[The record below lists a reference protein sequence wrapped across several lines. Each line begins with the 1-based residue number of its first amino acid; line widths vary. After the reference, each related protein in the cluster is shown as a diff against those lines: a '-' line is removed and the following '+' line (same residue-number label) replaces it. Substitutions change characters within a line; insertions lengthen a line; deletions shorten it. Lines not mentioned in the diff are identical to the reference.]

1 MKRLGIVVQRC
12 HESVVGGAE
21 ALAWQYANLLK
32 DQYEVDVLTTT
43 AVDAAYWANALS
55 EGEEV
60 RDGIT
65 IRRFHVDIGYTPYR
79 STLFSYLLQD
89 FNKYQLGVTR
99 DQGDGK
105 APGEDGKHL
114 PWSISLQEELIRHI
128 GPFSRSLMSFIKG
141 NHSQYSTLI
150 FVTYLYPTSYFGLLE
165 VPPGFALFAPT
176 LHDEQPAYL
185 SAYKHAA
192 RRAGSL
198 IWLSEGEQRLGFK
211 LWGEL
216 AGSVVGMQIDATLRS
231 PRQESAPYLLYSGRI
246 DPNKGCGEL
255 FDYFLQFKQ
264 EHPSDLRLVL
274 TGKDDIA
281 IPDHPDID
289 FRGFVAEEEKFALM
303 AGAAVYM
310 MPSAKESFS
319 IVTLEAMAQKA
330 PVLAS
335 GACEVIVDHIR
346 RSEAGKIYDEY
357 RGFASALD
365 ELMRNADLRREMG
378 ERGREYVLKHFT
390 EEIIKRDLIAAVEGC
405 VAAFKAK
412 SKISDLR
419 FQMPASDEDSDLKSQ
434 MPASDSEAD
443 AAPGIGSPP
452 PPSATSPP
460 RFYVEPKSLDLS
472 YTSPQPLPAGWT
484 EAALREFVTSIQ
496 VEDGPG
502 EELKNYAQADF
513 KRFIYTLGLVPEER
527 NLRILEL
534 GANPY
539 FTTTLLQKFRQSE
552 LHLANFFEAGKESEG
567 KQKVTIHQTGEVIN
581 FTYKHFNVEED
592 EFPYADEMFDVVLFC
607 EILEH
612 LQQDPVHALAEIRRV
627 LKPGGTLIVTT
638 PNVVRLENVR
648 KMIAGENIYDP
659 YSGYGPY
666 GRHNREYTQ
675 QDLFSLL
682 TLNGFRPNTLF
693 TADVTDREEVS
704 GPVAE
709 IAALRNRRPELGQYI
724 FCRSTLN
731 TDAKATPPVRPEWLY
746 RSMHSGV

>member
-21 ALAWQYANLLK
+21 ALAWQYANLLN
-32 DQYEVDVLTTT
+32 DEYDVDVLTTT
-43 AVDAAYWANALS
+43 AVDAAYWANALP
-55 EGEEV
+55 EGVEV
-60 RDGIT
+60 REGIT

-79 STLFSYLLQD
+79 STLFGYLLQD
-89 FNKYQLGVTR
+89 FNKYQLGVSR
-99 DQGDGK
+99 SNG
-105 APGEDGKHL
+105 GEAATTEAGTHL

-128 GPFSRSLMSFIKG
+128 GPFSKSLVSFIKE

-150 FVTYLYPTSYFGLLE
+150 FVTYLYPTSYFGLLQI
-165 VPPGFALFAPT
+165 PPGFALFAPT

-216 AGSVVGMQIDATLRS
+216 PGSVVGMQIDAK
-231 PRQESAPYLLYSGRI
+231 PRPPQHESTPYLLYSGRI

-264 EHPSDLRLVL
+264 EHPSNLRLVL

-289 FRGFVAEEEKFALM
+289 FRGFVSEEEKFALM

-346 RSEAGKIYDEY
+346 RSEGGRIYDEY

-365 ELMRNADLRREMG
+365 ELMRDANSLRKMG
-378 ERGREYVLKHFT
+378 ERGRKYVLANFT
-390 EEIIKRDLIAAVEGC
+390 EEIIKRDLIAAVETC
-405 VAAFKAK
+405 VAAFDSKF
-412 SKISDLR
+412 KISHNET
-419 FQMPASDEDSDLKSQ
+419 PGEKPETSC
-434 MPASDSEAD
+434 
-443 AAPGIGSPP
+443 AATTTAPQLLDP
-452 PPSATSPP
+452 TP
-460 RFYVEPKSLDLS
+460 RFYVEPRSLDLS
-472 YTSPQPLPAGWT
+472 YTSAQQLPAGWT

-496 VEDGPG
+496 VEDGPE
-502 EELKNYAQADF
+502 EELRNYANDDF
-513 KRFIYTLGLVPEER
+513 KRFIYTLGLVPEE
-527 NLRILEL
+527 NDLRILEL

-567 KQKVTIHQTGEVIN
+567 NQRVTIHQTGEVIN
-581 FTYKHFNVEED
+581 YSYKHFNVEED

-612 LQQDPVHALAEIRRV
+612 LLQDPVHALAEIRRV

-682 TLNGFRPNTLF
+682 TVNGFRPNSLF
-693 TADVTDREEVS
+693 TADVTERENPSESVD
-704 GPVAE
+704 P

-731 TDAKATPPVRPEWLY
+731 SDAKQTPPVRPEWLY
-746 RSMHSGV
+746 RSMHSEA

>member
-21 ALAWQYANLLK
+21 ALAWQYASLLK
-32 DQYEVDVLTTT
+32 DKYEVDVLTTT
-43 AVDAAYWANALS
+43 AVDAAYWANALP
-55 EGEEV
+55 EGEQV

-79 STLFSYLLQD
+79 SKLFGYLLQD
-89 FNKYQLGVTR
+89 FSKYQLGVTR
-99 DQGDGK
+99 ANGRGEATTK
-105 APGEDGKHL
+105 AGTHL

-128 GPFSRSLMSFIKG
+128 GPFSKSLIGFIKE
-141 NHSQYSTLI
+141 NYSQYSTLI
-150 FVTYLYPTSYFGLLE
+150 FVTYLYPTSYFGLLQ

-198 IWLSEGEQRLGFK
+198 IWLSQGEQRLSFS

-216 AGSVVGMQIDATLRS
+216 RGSVVGMKIDAKPRS
-231 PRQESAPYLLYSGRI
+231 PQQESTPYLLYSGRI

-255 FDYFLQFKQ
+255 FDYFLQFKE
-264 EHPSDLRLVL
+264 EHPSNLRLVL

-289 FRGFVAEEEKFALM
+289 FRGFVSEEEKFALM
-303 AGAAVYM
+303 AGASVYM

-335 GACEVIVDHIR
+335 GASEVIVDHIR
-346 RSEAGKIYDEY
+346 RSEGGKIYDEY
-357 RGFASALD
+357 SGFASALA
-365 ELMRNADLRREMG
+365 ELMRDANLRREMG
-378 ERGREYVLKHFT
+378 ERGREYVLTNFT
-390 EEIIKRDLIAAVEGC
+390 EEIIKRDLIAAVEAC
-405 VAAFKAK
+405 VAAFNSKF
-412 SKISDLR
+412 KISDLR
-419 FQMPASDEDSDLKSQ
+419 SQISAGDTETIAPDSDS
-434 MPASDSEAD
+434 
-443 AAPGIGSPP
+443 AAPQPSP
-452 PPSATSPP
+452 A

-472 YTSPQPLPAGWT
+472 YTSAQPLPAGWT
-484 EAALREFVTSIQ
+484 EAALRDFVISIQ
-496 VEDGPG
+496 VEDGPA
-502 EELKNYAQADF
+502 EELKNYAKDDF

-527 NLRILEL
+527 DLTILEL

-539 FTTTLLQKFRQSE
+539 FTTTLLQKFRQPE
-552 LHLANFFEAGKESEG
+552 LHLANFFAAGKESEG
-567 KQKVTIHQTGEVIN
+567 NQKVTIHQTGEVID
-581 FTYKHFNVEED
+581 FSYKHFNVEED
-592 EFPYADEMFDVVLFC
+592 EFPYPDEMFDVVLFC

-612 LQQDPVHALAEIRRV
+612 LLQDPVHALAEIRRV

-682 TLNGFRPNTLF
+682 TLNGFRPNILF
-693 TADVTDREEVS
+693 TADVTDRENPPGSVDQ
-704 GPVAE
+704 

-731 TDAKATPPVRPEWLY
+731 TDAKQTPPVRPEWLY
-746 RSMHSGV
+746 RSMHSGG